1 MRGERHYFRADAAAV
16 LDREIDEL
24 LLQLRGLAL
33 VRELLVERGASR
45 GEVAEHT
52 RELARVRT
60 RLAGLL
66 SGPADVDIEDAA

>member
-1 MRGERHYFRADAAAV
+1 MIGEGDYVGADAARV
-16 LDREIDEL
+16 LDREIDDL

-33 VRELLVERGASR
+33 VRELLIERGVSR

-60 RLAGLL
+60 RLADLL
-66 SGPADVDIEDAA
+66 RAPADAVEDAA